1 MNKIMNN
8 VFCGTTGMT
17 MGTEFK
23 LASFYEDITRLG
35 VQWVTLD
42 KKYEVLL
49 QNMCDSAYTEFAI
62 ELRSVAAAFAV
73 ISTDPHM
80 YRNPFT
86 KFLVYRRGLSW
97 KWIKIMLEF
106 YINEGKYI
114 WERNSRKEYVCKF
127 LDERVATHPVLNGI
141 ENRID
146 TIVINHYLG
155 PEMVDM
161 AIDGY
166 AEIKRND
173 WQNKIERVTGEVI
186 SMW

>member
-8 VFCGTTGMT
+8 VVCNTPIE
-17 MGTEFK
+17 MGTEVK
-23 LASFYEDITRLG
+23 LSTFYDDLAKFGI
-35 VQWVTLD
+35 QWECID
-42 KKYEVLL
+42 RKYEPMIAR
-49 QNMCDSAYTEFAI
+49 MCESAVTDFAI
-62 ELRSVAAAFAV
+62 ELRSVAAGFAV
-73 ISTDPHM
+73 VSTDSHM

-86 KFLVYRRGLSW
+86 KLFVYRRGLAH
-97 KWIKIMLEF
+97 KWAKIMLEM
-106 YINEGKYI
+106 YINEAKYV
-114 WERNSRKEYVCKF
+114 WDRNYRKKEVYDF
-127 LDERVATHPVLNGI
+127 LDKRDVHHSLMKYFEDRVDILVN
-141 ENRID
+141 
-146 TIVINHYLG
+146 NHYLG

>member
-8 VFCGTTGMT
+8 VFCGTTME

-23 LASFYEDITRLG
+23 LATFYEDIARLG
-35 VQWVTLD
+35 IQWVTLD

-49 QNMCDSAYTEFAI
+49 QNICDSAYTEFAI

-86 KFLVYRRGLSW
+86 KFLVYRRGLAW

-155 PEMVDM
+155 PEMVDA